1 MNDIP
6 LQEQPKRELDL
17 EIKQKYT
24 NALLDKA
31 KILEFVLNVPS
42 WADNFTEDKKNL
54 LWKLSVY
61 FSVEMRETTLF
72 QSKRKSEVFEGFD
85 TFASNFTDTYS
96 KILGK
101 PWIIINPY
109 VGFMIKN
116 YLEDVNRNPETYS

>member
-1 MNDIP
+1 MKNIP
-6 LQEQPKRELDL
+6 SQEQPAQELDL

-31 KILEFVLNVPS
+31 KIFEFVLTVPS
-42 WADNFTEDKKNL
+42 WKNNFTEDEKNL

-61 FSVEMRETTLF
+61 FSAEMRETILF

-101 PWIIINPY
+101 PCSIINPY

-116 YLEDVNRNPETYS
+116 YLEDVKRNPETYS